1 MSEEATPPAGAPP
14 ADTGAPATP
23 PAAAAAP
30 NPAPATPPPA
40 ETPPPAA
47 KPGEETPPPDPAKA
61 AEPKPGDPPPY
72 KIPDAYKDKPW
83 AAKIKSEDDLFKQI
97 DNLTTLVGKKTI
109 VPDLTK
115 ATDAE
120 REEYYALTRPKDAA
134 EYVFGET
141 TDPLISKGMGD
152 SLMKNGVSAVQAN
165 AIIKDYQAAEKAFL
179 AVQFDPAGVQAAMEP
194 SFGKDWEATTGQTKL
209 MLNKIMTPEDS
220 QLLDNLPNSYLSLI
234 YRTLGNTIKAVD
246 KVAKEY
252 GMKET
257 AAHILAGGSTS
268 AAPVDMTVKRE
279 AIRGEIAK
287 MIHRPHTEAEVQAKR
302 KELADTYIND
312 PRLTQKG

>member
-23 PAAAAAP
+23 PAAA
-30 NPAPATPPPA
+30 PAPAPAAMPSPAPAATPAPAPSPAAPPA
-40 ETPPPAA
+40 PSPEPA
-47 KPGEETPPPDPAKA
+47 
-61 AEPKPGDPPPY
+61 PY

-83 AAKIKSEDDLFKQI
+83 AAKIKSEDDLYKQV
-97 DNLTTLVGKKTI
+97 DNLTALVGKKTI

-115 ATDAE
+115 ATEAE
-120 REEYYALTRPKDAA
+120 REEYYAQTRPKDAA

-141 TDPLISKGMGD
+141 TDPIISKGMGE

-165 AIIKDYQAAEKAFL
+165 AIIADYQAAEKAFL
-179 AVQFDPAGVQAAMEP
+179 AVQYDPAGVQAAMEP
-194 SFGKDWEATTGQTKL
+194 SFGKDWQAVTGQTKL
-209 MLNKIMTPEDS
+209 MLDKIMTPEDTA
-220 QLLDNLPNSYLSLI
+220 LIDNLPNSYISLI

-257 AAHILAGGSTS
+257 AAHILAGGSAS

-287 MIHRPHTEAEVQAKR
+287 MIHRPHTEAEVAAKR

-312 PRLTQKG
+312 PRLQQKG